1 MSIVR
6 RDFRSELSGEK
17 GESMN
22 TVLEKIRKMGI
33 VPVVVIENEKD
44 AVPLADALCNGGL
57 ACAEVTFR
65 TAAAGE
71 AIRLMKEAHPEMLV
85 GAGTVLTVDQVDRA
99 VQAGAEFIVSPGF
112 DPEIVDYCIKKKI
125 PVLPGCITPS
135 EAAQAVRRGLSVIK
149 FFPAEQAGGLA
160 FIKAMAAPYTSLS
173 FMPTGGINPENV
185 KKYLEYDRIFACG
198 GSWMVRENL
207 IEEKRFDKIEELCKE
222 VVEQIR

>member
-99 VQAGAEFIVSPGF
+99 V
-112 DPEIVDYCIKKKI
+112 
-125 PVLPGCITPS
+125 

-198 GSWMVRENL
+198 GSWMVKGKL
-207 IEEKRFDKIEELCKE
+207 ITEGRFDEIEKLTREAAEIVKD
-222 VVEQIR
+222 IRG

>member
-44 AVPLADALCNGGL
+44 AVSLADALCNGGL

-71 AIRLMKEAHPEMLV
+71 AIHLMKEAHPEMLV
-85 GAGTVLTVDQVDRA
+85 GA
-99 VQAGAEFIVSPGF
+99 
-112 DPEIVDYCIKKKI
+112 
-125 PVLPGCITPS
+125 
-135 EAAQAVRRGLSVIK
+135 
-149 FFPAEQAGGLA
+149 
-160 FIKAMAAPYTSLS
+160 
-173 FMPTGGINPENV
+173 
-185 KKYLEYDRIFACG
+185 
-198 GSWMVRENL
+198 
-207 IEEKRFDKIEELCKE
+207 
-222 VVEQIR
+222 

>member
-6 RDFRSELSGEK
+6 QDFRSKLSGEK

-135 EAAQAVRRGLSVIK
+135 EAAQAVRLS
-149 FFPAEQAGGLA
+149 
-160 FIKAMAAPYTSLS
+160 
-173 FMPTGGINPENV
+173 
-185 KKYLEYDRIFACG
+185 
-198 GSWMVRENL
+198 L
-207 IEEKRFDKIEELCKE
+207 IHI
-222 VVEQIR
+222 